1 MRSRPSILLGLLI
14 LIAII
19 GISQFIVLTAAQPPL
34 NRPSFLDNLTM
45 SPMVVETLDI
55 HEMMA
60 MINTAYKY
68 CSQFSNLAGSD
79 ADKCRDFMDRLD
91 QSLIDMLTNSNLE

>member
-1 MRSRPSILLGLLI
+1 MRSRPSILGLLI

-19 GISQFIVLTAAQPPL
+19 GISQLIILTAAQTPS

-45 SPMVVETLDI
+45 SPRAVETLDI
-55 HEMMA
+55 HEMMS

-68 CSQFSNLAGSD
+68 CSQFSNLVGSD
-79 ADKCRDFMDRLD
+79 ADKCRDFMSELD
-91 QSLIDMLTNSNLE
+91 QSLIDMLTNSSLK